1 LENNKNVLNIM
12 DRLNRLGVRFALD
25 DFGKG
30 HAGLGY
36 LRQFPFAGIK
46 IDKFFVDDIVD
57 EPAARA
63 IVAALITVSVA
74 LNLSVV
80 AEGVETEAQ
89 LSTLRSLGCKHIQGY
104 LTGRPAAAKTIKQAG
119 LGVRTV

>member
-1 LENNKNVLNIM
+1 
-12 DRLNRLGVRFALD
+12 
-25 DFGKG
+25 
-30 HAGLGY
+30 
-36 LRQFPFAGIK
+36 
-46 IDKFFVDDIVD
+46 
-57 EPAARA
+57 
-63 IVAALITVSVA
+63 
-74 LNLSVV
+74 V